1 MHEYTRYQ
9 TTRFI
14 ISPCQQD
21 TDQKCGKDLGWIYM
35 KDAEQKRGNQNG
47 FSRIVLLK

>member
-21 TDQKCGKDLGWIYM
+21 TDQKCRKYLCGIYM
-35 KDAEQKRGNQNG
+35 KDTE
-47 FSRIVLLK
+47 